1 MGFSLK
7 KITKSVSSVFHK
19 VEKAIRPVVKAAIIP
34 AATILTAPIG
44 GVGGILAAGAQ
55 GAYETQS
62 AVSEANRQYDI
73 AVQASLA
80 PAAGILPTDTVIS
93 VPAAGLTPA
102 GQGSTAGGLYG
113 PSAVN
118 QAPGPGTPAL
128 LAGID
133 PKVLMI
139 GAIAII
145 VLMIM
150 RR

>member
-34 AATILTAPIG
+34 AATILGGPIG
-44 GVGGILAAGAQ
+44 GVAAAGLQ
-55 GAYETQS
+55 GGYEAQS

-73 AVQASLA
+73 SVQASMA